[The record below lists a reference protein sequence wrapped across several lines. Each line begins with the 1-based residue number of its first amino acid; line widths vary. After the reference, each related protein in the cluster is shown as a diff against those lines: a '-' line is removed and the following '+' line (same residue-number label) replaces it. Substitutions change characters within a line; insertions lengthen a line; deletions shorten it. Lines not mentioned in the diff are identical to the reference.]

1 MTPAADIADVSLAD
15 AGAMRIDWAGNE
27 MPVLSRIA
35 ERFSRE
41 RPLDGIR
48 VGACLHITAETANLA
63 RALVAGGA
71 QLAICASNPLSTQ
84 DDVAAALS
92 QGDAAAVFAVNGED
106 AATYQRHI
114 DSVCETSPQ
123 VTLDDGADLVG
134 ALHGQRRDL
143 LDEVLGGTEE
153 TTTGVIRLKALE
165 REGALAY
172 PVIAVNESRTQRLF
186 DTRYGTGQ
194 STLDG
199 ILRATNLL
207 IAGRVVAVIG
217 YGDCGQGVA
226 SRAKGLGANV
236 LVCEVDPQRALEAVM
251 DGFTVLPAIEAVSR
265 ADVIVTVTGGRDAV
279 AGELFDAMGD
289 GTIVCNAGHFDIEIN
304 KTDLL
309 ERAQEHAEVRP
320 LVERF
325 SLSGGRR
332 VYLLADGRLVNLAAG
347 EGHPPAVMDMSFA
360 NQALAVEHLARH
372 GKAMA
377 HQVHAVPPQIDDAIA
392 RLKLES
398 LRVEI
403 DTLTAEQQQYLT
415 SWDQSATG
423 PSPDHSKGI

>member
-1 MTPAADIADVSLAD
+1 MTPAADIADFALAD

-35 ERFSRE
+35 ERFSE
-41 RPLDGIR
+41 QRPLDGIR

-63 RALVAGGA
+63 RALIAGGA

-92 QGDAAAVFAVNGED
+92 ERDSAAVFAVNGED
-106 AATYQRHI
+106 APAYQRHI
-114 DSVCETSPQ
+114 NAVCDTAPQ
-123 VTLDDGADLVG
+123 ITLDDGADLVG
-134 ALHGQRRDL
+134 ALHGGRREL
-143 LDEVLGGTEE
+143 LDDVLGGTEE

-165 REGALAY
+165 REGGLAY
-172 PVIAVNESRTQRLF
+172 PVIAVNESRTQKLF

-217 YGDCGQGVA
+217 YGACGQGIA

-236 LVCEVDPQRALEAVM
+236 IVCEVDPQRALEAAM
-251 DGFTVLPAIEAVSR
+251 DGFTVLPAIEAASR

-279 AGELFDAMGD
+279 AGELFDVMGD

-304 KTDLL
+304 KADLF

-325 SLSGGRR
+325 TLSGDRR

-377 HQVHAVPPQIDDAIA
+377 RQVHAVPPEIDDAIA

-415 SWDQSATG
+415 SWDQSAAA
-423 PSPDHSKGI
+423 PPPDHSKGS